1 MTNNPTPPERPP
13 QIPNPIAQR
22 TQPKITE
29 PDPDFEAMKEKGG
42 ANILNSLLK
51 KPLSVVYELNKSPS
65 SMLGTLCLIN
75 LVCLGVFGFVL
86 GLFSAGDQL
95 WAAPVKV
102 IGGVF
107 FSGMICLPSL
117 YIFGA
122 LGGMDAKFPSVAG
135 LMLTFLAITSLLLVG
150 FAPVVWLF
158 STSSNSLVFFGF
170 LSLAIWMVC
179 LLFGMRVISR
189 ASRSMGGGN
198 GGHLAIWA
206 IIFATVT
213 LQMTTSLRPII
224 GKSDKFLN
232 LKEKRFFLGYCFEVI
247 EDESTSP
254 HRDIPDEE
262 SGRSTD
268 Y

>member
-42 ANILNSLLK
+42 SNILNSLLK

-107 FSGMICLPSL
+107 SCGVKRPRCHP
-117 YIFGA
+117 
-122 LGGMDAKFPSVAG
+122 
-135 LMLTFLAITSLLLVG
+135 LTT
-150 FAPVVWLF
+150 
-158 STSSNSLVFFGF
+158 
-170 LSLAIWMVC
+170 
-179 LLFGMRVISR
+179 
-189 ASRSMGGGN
+189 
-198 GGHLAIWA
+198 
-206 IIFATVT
+206 
-213 LQMTTSLRPII
+213 RPL
-224 GKSDKFLN
+224 DP
-232 LKEKRFFLGYCFEVI
+232 
-247 EDESTSP
+247 T
-254 HRDIPDEE
+254 
-262 SGRSTD
+262 
-268 Y
+268 